1 MNNLF
6 VWVWAALA
14 IIFFVA
20 EVFTMGFFLVC
31 FGIGAVVAAIL
42 AVLGVGVVWQLV
54 VFIAVSLVALA
65 FLRPLAVRMTNHV
78 ANPGGIDRVI
88 GKQAIV
94 LEEVNP
100 HAATGRVRIER
111 EEWRADTYGPAIPQG
126 ALVVVMEV
134 TGTRVMVEPVSAIT
148 QDAALLAAS
157 AAAPDTGAD
166 TGTTARAITGPITKG
181 ASGEDSGTDSV
192 PNPEENSKENSN
204 V

>member
-1 MNNLF
+1 MSNLF
-6 VWVWAALA
+6 VWIWAALA

-31 FGIGAVVAAIL
+31 FGIGAVVAALL
-42 AVLGVGVVWQLV
+42 AVLGVGVIWQLV
-54 VFIAVSLVALA
+54 AFVAVSVVALA

-88 GKQAIV
+88 GKQAVV
-94 LEEVNP
+94 LEAIDP

-111 EEWRADTYGPAIPQG
+111 EEWRADTYGPAIPKG

-134 TGTRVMVEPVSAIT
+134 TGTRVMVQPVSAIT
-148 QDAALLAAS
+148 QVAAQI
-157 AAAPDTGAD
+157 AAANLSG
-166 TGTTARAITGPITKG
+166 GTEEEPVT
-181 ASGEDSGTDSV
+181 DSATDSV
-192 PNPEENSKENSN
+192 QNSKENSN

>member
-31 FGIGAVVAAIL
+31 FGIGAVAAALL
-42 AVLGVGVVWQLV
+42 AVLGVDVLWQLV
-54 VFIAVSLVALA
+54 VFIGVSLVALA
-65 FLRPLAVRMTNHV
+65 FLRPLAVRMTTHV

-88 GKQAIV
+88 GKQAVV
-94 LEEVNP
+94 LEEINP
-100 HAATGRVRIER
+100 HSATGRVRIER
-111 EEWRADTYGPAIPQG
+111 EEWRADTYGPAIPKG

-134 TGTRVMVEPVSAIT
+134 TGTRVMVEPLSAIT
-148 QDAALLAAS
+148 ERAVPDAAP
-157 AAAPDTGAD
+157 AAAL
-166 TGTTARAITGPITKG
+166 
-181 ASGEDSGTDSV
+181 DSGLDAAPFTAAGAGKDFTPDSV
-192 PNPEENSKENSN
+192 QNSEENSH

>member
-1 MNNLF
+1 MNNLI

-31 FGIGAVVAAIL
+31 FGIGAVAAALL
-42 AVLGVGVVWQLV
+42 AVLGVGVIWQLI
-54 VFIAVSLVALA
+54 VFIGVSLVALA

-94 LEEVNP
+94 LEDVNP

-111 EEWRADTYGPAIPQG
+111 EEWRADTYGPAIAKG
-126 ALVVVMEV
+126 TLVVVMEV
-134 TGTRVMVEPVSAIT
+134 TGTRVMVVPVSAVA
-148 QDAALLAAS
+148 QDALPVTVA
-157 AAAPDTGAD
+157 G
-166 TGTTARAITGPITKG
+166 AITGPVTEG
-181 ASGEDSGTDSV
+181 ALGEDSEKNSRE
-192 PNPEENSKENSN
+192 NSEENLN

>member
-6 VWVWAALA
+6 VWIWAALA

-31 FGIGAVVAAIL
+31 FGIGAVAAALL
-42 AVLGVGVVWQLV
+42 AVLGVGVVWQIV
-54 VFIAVSLVALA
+54 VFIAVSVVALA
-65 FLRPLAVRMTNHV
+65 FLRPLAVRMTTHV

-88 GKQAIV
+88 GKQAVV
-94 LEEVNP
+94 LEEINP
-100 HAATGRVRIER
+100 HSATGRVRIER
-111 EEWRADTYGPAIPQG
+111 EEWRADTYGHAIPKG

-148 QDAALLAAS
+148 QDAALNTAAIIGQASDEGSVTSS
-157 AAAPDTGAD
+157 A
-166 TGTTARAITGPITKG
+166 
-181 ASGEDSGTDSV
+181 TDSV
-192 PNPEENSKENSN
+192 QNSKENSN